1 MISFLTTKGWAQSI
15 ESTLDSDLNGA
26 KWKKTLRIR
35 GIMKPFDYFSE
46 TNMYNIKNAINQDE
60 NIGSDKEL
68 IHFENVA
75 SNFWIGLRD
84 SLQLAIQNNE
94 VDVYI
99 VEESDT
105 PDEEGIFVKSVKVS
119 YNDLL
124 NDLSNN
130 MAEIVNNYGESESRY
145 VYNLNTMSAMLYK
158 ALEPS
163 LRNTESN
170 NENIPANQLVKDLG
184 IISLY
189 ELELELIVSE
199 TGFRVKPKSILFS
212 TAHWDAANMFNSPL
226 FARSPARASVP
237 IDQIDPD
244 DFSGFSGGF
253 ARGVGGFLIDL
264 SEEKTLDYLVEHGIQ
279 ISGENNIIPFY
290 DLITL
295 FHYDYKI
302 YSESNKVLA
311 QGASRLNY
319 ELQELEKTMLNR
331 YNDMTYTYLYGQPP
345 QWWENGKKG
354 RFTNGLFEYQIP
366 EKDDEDNNEN
376 EAGEEGTGQA
386 NNQNQDE
393 GQDGGGNN

>member
-1 MISFLTTKGWAQSI
+1 
-15 ESTLDSDLNGA
+15 
-26 KWKKTLRIR
+26 
-35 GIMKPFDYFSE
+35 MKPFDYFSE